1 MAIPNDR
8 NAYALLAMNKQRV
21 FAFLLGFIIS
31 LCCGSCSRQSY
42 AQATIQFG
50 PPNDANAESAIRTL
64 LPKDD
69 PSVTLRRV
77 RNTDLY
83 EVGVYDAD
91 PQNAARRA
99 NELVAAMQTK
109 LNDDSAGKR
118 TFKIWERAEP
128 SIKPTN

>member
-1 MAIPNDR
+1 M
-8 NAYALLAMNKQRV
+8 
-21 FAFLLGFIIS
+21 
-31 LCCGSCSRQSY
+31 
-42 AQATIQFG
+42 
-50 PPNDANAESAIRTL
+50 RTL

-99 NELVAAMQTK
+99 NELVAAMQSK
-109 LNDDSAGKR
+109 LNEESGGKR
-118 TFKIWERAEP
+118 TFRIWERAQP
-128 SIKPTN
+128 SIRPTN